1 MVDLERQI
9 KQVIV
14 IRKDLNLR
22 RGKEISQG
30 AHASMIWLVERL
42 GFRAG
47 FFKRLW
53 IAVKFLFRLNFSKEE
68 VAWLTGSFTK
78 ICVRVNSEQEL
89 LSVVRQA
96 ENRGIEVKVVT
107 DAGRTEFH
115 GVPTV
120 TACALG
126 PDESGKINEVTG
138 HLELY

>member
-1 MVDLERQI
+1 MADLERQI

-22 RGKEISQG
+22 RGKECSQS
-30 AHASMIWLVERL
+30 AHAAMIWLVERL

-53 IAVKFLFRLNFSKEE
+53 IAFKFIFLLNFSKEE
-68 VAWLTGSFTK
+68 VTWLTGSFTK

-89 LSVVRQA
+89 LSIVEQA
-96 ENRGIEVKVVT
+96 KNRGIVAKVVT